1 MHIRTLTLSLV
12 VISLLAACSQ
22 EERVDISQAELDL
35 ARKGLTD
42 SEIYAPFDG
51 VIASLSVENY
61 QSVRAKSPI
70 ARRWVWIQRCNECGR
85 RTGLRNSGGC
95 IVR

>member
-22 EERVDISQAELDL
+22 EARVDISQAELDL
-35 ARKGLTD
+35 ARKALTD

-70 ARRWVWIQRCNECGR
+70 ARRWVWIWRGPPI
-85 RTGLRNSGGC
+85 SA
-95 IVR
+95 V